1 MAANQKNQTRISS
14 LAKDLGMRNKDIL
27 DLLAENGIEGK
38 SHSATLNEDEFNLV
52 MNELTSRN
60 QMSGIGDYLDKKITI
75 DPPKPAAKP
84 KAEKPKAE
92 PKAEPKPEPKAG
104 VKAEPKP
111 EEKPEP
117 KPETAV
123 KPEKDAEK
131 PKSGEKTAETTKTET
146 KTTPEKQEEE
156 NPEEEIK

>member
-117 KPETAV
+117 TRFEMRALKTPRSFESINTAAIETAITIMPV
-123 KPEKDAEK
+123 VFEEK
-131 PKSGEKTAETTKTET
+131 
-146 KTTPEKQEEE
+146 
-156 NPEEEIK
+156 

>member
-75 DPPKPAAKP
+75 DPPEAGSEAKGG
-84 KAEKPKAE
+84 KAESRAQ
-92 PKAEPKPEPKAG
+92 
-104 VKAEPKP
+104 
-111 EEKPEP
+111 
-117 KPETAV
+117 
-123 KPEKDAEK
+123 
-131 PKSGEKTAETTKTET
+131 S
-146 KTTPEKQEEE
+146 
-156 NPEEEIK
+156 

>member
-92 PKAEPKPEPKAG
+92 PKAEPKPESKAG

-117 KPETAV
+117 KPEA
-123 KPEKDAEK
+123 KADK
-131 PKSGEKTAETTKTET
+131 PKKELEKKEAPKKRSNELEG
-146 KTTPEKQEEE
+146 QMDLFSMMGL
-156 NPEEEIK
+156 

>member
-14 LAKDLGMRNKDIL
+14 LAKDLGMKNKDIL

-104 VKAEPKP
+104 VKA
-111 EEKPEP
+111 
-117 KPETAV
+117 
-123 KPEKDAEK
+123 DIDNN
-131 PKSGEKTAETTKTET
+131 SG
-146 KTTPEKQEEE
+146 
-156 NPEEEIK
+156 